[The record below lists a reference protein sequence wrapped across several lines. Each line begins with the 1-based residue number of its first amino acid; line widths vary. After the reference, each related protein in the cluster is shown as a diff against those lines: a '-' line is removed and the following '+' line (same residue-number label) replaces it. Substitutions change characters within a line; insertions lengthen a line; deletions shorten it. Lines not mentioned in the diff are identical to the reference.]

1 MQPDAEDFARVG
13 SLRGSWLRQAGRYHA
28 LGLGLVAVDL
38 LIKSGVC
45 KRYRD
50 VTVYAAD
57 ASHFVGKDLFSCK
70 GSSSGGFAGDVIGGV
85 SMMSSLLVA

>member
-1 MQPDAEDFARVG
+1 LCSQTLKTLQQLVSCGVRED
-13 SLRGSWLRQAGRYHA
+13 QAGRYHA
-28 LGLGLVAVDL
+28 LGLGLVAPDL

-57 ASHFVGKDLFSCK
+57 ASHFVGE
-70 GSSSGGFAGDVIGGV
+70 GSSSGGFGGDVIGGV
-85 SMMSSLLVA
+85 SMMSSLLFA